1 MIDRHGDELER
12 YLALDY
18 PTLVEADMCGAA
30 RCYVARHPDLR
41 GCMSHGATP
50 EEALTNLREVRELY
64 LSTLLENGVR
74 PPEPGASHAV
84 ATAGSIETDPVR
96 GD

>member
-1 MIDRHGDELER
+1 MTNPLLDDLIR
-12 YLALDY
+12 YLALSY
-18 PTLVEADMCGAA
+18 PSVVDADTCGET

-41 GCMSHGATP
+41 GCMSHGTTP
-50 EEALTNLREVRELY
+50 EEAMANLREVRELY

-74 PPEPGASHAV
+74 PPEPGAALAAASAV
-84 ATAGSIETDPVR
+84 AIETDPVR